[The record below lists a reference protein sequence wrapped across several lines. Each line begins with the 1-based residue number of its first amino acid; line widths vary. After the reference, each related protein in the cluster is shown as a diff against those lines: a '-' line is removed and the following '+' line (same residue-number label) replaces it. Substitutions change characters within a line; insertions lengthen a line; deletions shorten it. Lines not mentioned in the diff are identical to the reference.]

1 MAFLD
6 HPDLVR
12 VAPVP
17 PPRRVLGGQDLDL
30 GCERKVDHKV
40 GLIIASSALSDGS
53 RRSVTPVPPVG
64 STYKLTETDERYPS
78 STMGI
83 RSSMNWVPE

>member
-1 MAFLD
+1 MPPMAFLD

-17 PPRRVLGGQDLDL
+17 TPWRILGGQNLDL

-40 GLIIASSALSDGS
+40 GLIIASSASSDGPD
-53 RRSVTPVPPVG
+53 RRATFAASKRHFLVKASPRF
-64 STYKLTETDERYPS
+64 ETRPFRLISPDS
-78 STMGI
+78 
-83 RSSMNWVPE
+83 